1 VQTYKTYLKIPFVLV
16 VARSTS
22 KGIFVFKITMEK
34 KCTKCGEVKSLDDFC
49 DLKSSKDGKQF
60 RCKICNKEY
69 RKKNKEKI
77 IEYKKNYYKKN
88 KQEIQIKIKEY
99 SNKNKESL
107 KVYRKLY
114 YQKNSKDIKQKVKV
128 YKQKNPNA
136 KKIWK
141 ENNKEK
147 VKKSFQKWNKSQ
159 RLHNPLYRLKRR
171 IRSNIS
177 DSLKRQG
184 YSKNT
189 KTYNIL
195 KCEFDFFMNW
205 INGIASNNYTY
216 GIGELHLD
224 HVVPMSL
231 AQTEDE
237 AILLCHYSNYQL
249 LTAKENLLKKD
260 FYVNPLNLARVLEHH
275 PNPDKIREIHARL

>member
-1 VQTYKTYLKIPFVLV
+1 
-16 VARSTS
+16 
-22 KGIFVFKITMEK
+22 MEK
-34 KCTKCGEVKSLDDFC
+34 KCTKCKEIKSLDDFC

-77 IEYKKNYYKKN
+77 KEYKKNYYKKN

-260 FYVNPLNLARVLEHH
+260 FYVNPTNLKRVLQHH